1 MDVFVEK
8 GFWVYGKIGDY
19 ETYSSEFVDLGT
31 ILMLACGIQN
41 FFAKIS
47 SKRSVLISRTGVSF
61 YLSYSLIHEIFIE
74 QTPTGIESFHDIM
87 NIDNNIV
94 L

>member
-8 GFWVYGKIGDY
+8 GFWVYAKIGYY

-31 ILMLACGIQN
+31 ILTLACGIQN

-47 SKRSVLISRTGVSF
+47 SKCSVLISRTGMNF
-61 YLSYSLIHEIFIE
+61 YFFILF
-74 QTPTGIESFHDIM
+74 INS
-87 NIDNNIV
+87 
-94 L
+94 